1 MARPYPEHALE
12 EAQAALKQARTAD
25 QLRRAQ
31 CVWMRLSLGMNA
43 FQIAKAVGWSV
54 WSVRGVQSAYRRKG
68 AKAFEGP
75 GRGGRRYEV
84 LTRDAE
90 TDLLNR
96 LRAEAWP
103 NIVLEFR
110 DIHQAVERAAGRTVA
125 PSTVHR
131 MLTRHGWGRRSMVGI
146 SQRGGSS
153 DASFDARR
161 RSGAWYPLRPDA
173 PKQDDAGSNCTPG
186 DSSDSSDSG

>member
-12 EAQAALKQARTAD
+12 EAQAALRRARTAND
-25 QLRRAQ
+25 LRRAQ
-31 CVWMRLSLGMNA
+31 CVWMRLSLGMSA
-43 FQIAKAVGWSV
+43 LQIAKALGWSV
-54 WSVRGVQSAYRRKG
+54 WSVRGVQSQYRRKG
-68 AKAFEGP
+68 ARAFEGQ

-90 TDLLNR
+90 VDLLNR

-103 NIVLEFR
+103 NATLEIR
-110 DIHQAVERAAGRTVA
+110 DIHQAVERAAGRPVA

-146 SQRGGSS
+146 SRRGGAS
-153 DASFDARR
+153 DARFDARR
-161 RSGAWYPLRPDA
+161 RSGAWYPLRP
-173 PKQDDAGSNCTPG
+173 
-186 DSSDSSDSG
+186 

>member
-12 EAQAALKQARTAD
+12 QSQAALKRARTAD

-31 CVWMRLSLGMNA
+31 CVWMRLGLGMNA

-54 WSVRGVQSAYRRKG
+54 WSVRGVQSQYRRKG
-68 AKAFEGP
+68 VAVFEGL

-90 TDLLNR
+90 VDLLNR

-103 NIVLEFR
+103 NVVLEFR

-131 MLTRHGWGRRSMVGI
+131 MLTRHGWGGRSIVGI

-153 DASFDARR
+153 DACFDARR
-161 RSGAWYPLRPDA
+161 RSGAWYPLG
-173 PKQDDAGSNCTPG
+173 KTPPEPASHPEHG
-186 DSSDSSDSG
+186 V

>member
-1 MARPYPEHALE
+1 MASPYPEGALE
-12 EAQAALKQARTAD
+12 EAQAALQRARTAD

-43 FQIAKAVGWSV
+43 FQIAKAMGWSV
-54 WSVRGVQSAYRRKG
+54 WSVRGVQSLYRRKG
-68 AKAFEGP
+68 ARALEGP

-90 TDLLNR
+90 ADLLNR

-103 NIVLEFR
+103 NAVLEFR
-110 DIHQAVERAAGRTVA
+110 DIHQAVELAAGRPVA

-131 MLTRHGWGRRSMVGI
+131 MLTRHGWGRRSLVGI
-146 SQRGGSS
+146 SRRGGAS
-153 DASFDARR
+153 DARFDARH
-161 RSGAWYPLRPDA
+161 RSGTYPLGP
-173 PKQDDAGSNCTPG
+173 TPPQPA
-186 DSSDSSDSG
+186 